1 MVAIA
6 VVTLFIAILAGMG
19 ISVFAFG
26 TGGKRS
32 KVFEDIYFSV
42 EDVNGMGIIYTKG
55 GDYSTILKMNSRI
68 FSLLCCNCWEKGM
81 PCINRMSSY
90 ESSLI

>member
-55 GDYSTILKMNSRI
+55 GDYSAILKI
-68 FSLLCCNCWEKGM
+68 K
-81 PCINRMSSY
+81 MSSY

>member
-55 GDYSTILKMNSRI
+55 GVTFPDFSRH
-68 FSLLCCNCWEKGM
+68 FFTL
-81 PCINRMSSY
+81 
-90 ESSLI
+90 

>member
-55 GDYSTILKMNSRI
+55 G
-68 FSLLCCNCWEKGM
+68 
-81 PCINRMSSY
+81 
-90 ESSLI
+90 

>member
-42 EDVNGMGIIYTKG
+42 EDVNGMGIVYTKG
-55 GDYSTILKMNSRI
+55 GFCCPQNQEPHQKV
-68 FSLLCCNCWEKGM
+68 FCFQGQLL
-81 PCINRMSSY
+81 
-90 ESSLI
+90 

>member
-32 KVFEDIYFSV
+32 KVFQCGRCKWYG
-42 EDVNGMGIIYTKG
+42 NYL
-55 GDYSTILKMNSRI
+55 YQR
-68 FSLLCCNCWEKGM
+68 W
-81 PCINRMSSY
+81 
-90 ESSLI
+90 